1 MLLLHFTFASGSGR
15 AGHVGHA
22 GCAEF
27 SSIVQSFLFF
37 SSGAGLS
44 SQERE
49 RVCVCEDCYVRASG
63 IDRQELRVT
72 IE

>member
-27 SSIVQSFLFF
+27 SFSHSAEFSSF
-37 SSGAGLS
+37 SSGVSGPV
-44 SQERE
+44 RE
-49 RVCVCEDCYVRASG
+49 SECEDCYVRASG
-63 IDRQELRVT
+63 IDRQDREN
-72 IE
+72 